1 MATVFAIE
9 DEARGQRRVL
19 KQLRAATPELLAAF
33 RAEFALLAGL
43 THPRLTR
50 VHDFGATQ
58 LRGEWLHYYT
68 AAWIEGTTL
77 REHARRQPERWL
89 QPLADALEGLLAL
102 HDLGVVHGDFTP
114 DNVLVQAD

>member
-43 THPRLTR
+43 THPKLTAVHEFGSER
-50 VHDFGATQ
+50 V
-58 LRGEWLHYYT
+58 RGERLHYYT
-68 AAWIEGTTL
+68 AAWIEGMTL
-77 REHARRQPERWL
+77 RQFARESRERL
-89 QPLADALEGLLAL
+89 LTPFTDALEGLLAL
-102 HDLGVVHGDFTP
+102 HELGVVHGDFTP
-114 DNVLVQAD
+114 DNILV